1 MDAEAKRTSINF
13 QKQIPVLGEFDVIVC
28 GGGPAG
34 LGAAI
39 ASARNGAKTLIVES
53 SNCLGGT
60 WTNRIMTQYI
70 VDPGMNGG
78 IYRELRDRME
88 KSGGLRFETFVFSLG
103 DKPTA
108 PEQTT
113 NFDPETAKY
122 VTQQMVEESG
132 AEILF
137 HSFVESA
144 FCEDKTIMGIIVAGK
159 GGLGA
164 LKARVVIDATGDG
177 DVAASAGAP
186 FEKGR
191 KKDGRM
197 QGITLRS
204 RIGGVNNLPDTDWKK
219 INVILEQERKSG
231 VVNMPWYITRWL
243 DAGAEGV
250 HGERTF
256 NLDMVTEL
264 DATDRFQLTKAEIEG
279 RKRVWE
285 MLSFVKRHVPGWEKA
300 YLIQTGS
307 YLGVRETRRI
317 IGEYVLTKDDV
328 LTGKKFADGIC
339 RATHTIDL
347 HDPENAEESAIDLEK
362 YVRTHSC
369 PKGDWYEIPYR
380 CLVPKGVDGLLVA
393 GRCISSDREANGS
406 LRMSGT
412 CMNLGQAA
420 GTAAAMAIKN
430 NLKPSQINGAK
441 LRELLTKSG
450 MDL

>member
-1 MDAEAKRTSINF
+1 MRTENEKTSINF
-13 QKQIPVLGEFDVIVC
+13 QKQIPILGEFDVIVC

-34 LGAAI
+34 VGAAI

-60 WTNRIMTQYI
+60 WTNRVMTQYI
-70 VDPGMNGG
+70 IDLGMNGG
-78 IYRELRDRME
+78 IYKELRDRME
-88 KSGGLRFETFVFSLG
+88 KSGGLHVETFVFSLG
-103 DKPTA
+103 DKPGT

-122 VTQQMVEESG
+122 VAQLMVEESG
-132 AEILF
+132 ADILF
-137 HSFVESA
+137 HSFVESTR
-144 FCEDKTIMGIIVAGK
+144 CEGAAVGGIVVAGK
-159 GGLGA
+159 GGLGLLRA
-164 LKARVVIDATGDG
+164 KVVIDATGDG
-177 DVAASAGAP
+177 DAAASAGAP

-191 KKDGRM
+191 KQDGRM

-204 RIGGVNNLPDTDWKK
+204 RIGGVNNLPDTNWKK
-219 INVILEQERKSG
+219 INAILEEERKKG
-231 VVNMPWYITRWL
+231 VVNMPWYTTRWL
-243 DAGAEGV
+243 DAGGEGV

-256 NLDMVTEL
+256 NLDMVTEI

-285 MLSFVKRHVPGWEKA
+285 MLSFVRRHVPGWKNA

-307 YLGVRETRRI
+307 YIGVRETRRI
-317 IGEYVLTKDDV
+317 IGEYVLTKADV
-328 LTGKKFADGIC
+328 LAGRKFADGIC
-339 RATHTIDL
+339 RAAHTIDL
-347 HDPENAEESAIDLEK
+347 HDPANAEESTFDLEK

-380 CLVPKGVDGLLVA
+380 CLIPKGVEGLLAA

-420 GTAAAMAIKN
+420 GTAAAMAIRE
-430 NLKPSQINGAK
+430 NLKPSQINGANV
-441 LRELLTKSG
+441 RELLIKSG
-450 MDL
+450 ADL